1 MAFVAVNLFS
11 IVFFVVAFVR
21 RRMELKRRESPK
33 GLIGRNLK
41 TDLLTSI
48 KKFDVFQTE
57 NYQRLEPQNN
67 TLKLS
72 GIRGRVRTEERLLSN
87 FVRGLRAE

>member
-1 MAFVAVNLFS
+1 M
-11 IVFFVVAFVR
+11 FFVVVFVR
-21 RRMELKRRESPK
+21 RRMESKRIRSSK
-33 GLIGRNLK
+33 GLIDAYLR

-48 KKFDVFQTE
+48 NKFYVFQTD
-57 NYQRLEPQNN
+57 NFRRLEAQNN

-87 FVRGLRAE
+87 FVKGLRAE

>member
-1 MAFVAVNLFS
+1 M
-11 IVFFVVAFVR
+11 FFVVVFVR
-21 RRMELKRRESPK
+21 RRMESKRIRSKK
-33 GLIGRNLK
+33 GLIDGYLR

-48 KKFDVFQTE
+48 NKFYVFQTE
-57 NYQRLEPQNN
+57 NSRRLELQNN

-87 FVRGLRAE
+87 FVKGLRAE